1 MNTSKLESEKTT
13 MRASFESP
21 LAEFVIGSA
30 SKLVSSLLEAEVEG
44 FVAEL
49 SYLKDQNGKPRIV
62 RNGYLP
68 ERKVKTPL
76 GRIPVKVPRVRDRLK
91 SANTQRI
98 KFSSKL
104 ISPYQRRLHVAENSV
119 SRYLT
124 QFVSGDWV
132 EATAVVLG
140 NRIASAAP
148 EICGKLIDKEKLAS
162 QTLSD
167 LSGRT
172 FRYIWVDR
180 IPYKSEAQEESTSLI
195 VVVGETNLGEK
206 QLLLLFADSGSQPG
220 LYSGILKRLS
230 ELGLESEPPLV
241 LSDSCLGG

>member
-1 MNTSKLESEKTT
+1 MNTSKLESEKTST
-13 MRASFESP
+13 RASFESP

-104 ISPYQRRLHVAENSV
+104 ISPYQRRVHVAENSV

-140 NRIASAAP
+140 NRIASTAP
-148 EICGKLIDKEKLAS
+148 EICGKLIDKEKLAN

-180 IPYKSEAQEESTSLI
+180 IPYKNEAQDESTSL
-195 VVVGETNLGEK
+195 
-206 QLLLLFADSGSQPG
+206 
-220 LYSGILKRLS
+220 
-230 ELGLESEPPLV
+230 
-241 LSDSCLGG
+241 